1 MDSTSQILTIMVIM
15 NAFILVA
22 IGIGIWTTVNNHL
35 AKYENSIAI
44 CISELKNN
52 QQEALDIIMELSDPM
67 PDECYKDKL
76 SYDVAIYILGFPS
89 GSKISNAMIQ
99 RHFAIG
105 PTRANKIINQLVL
118 NKVVK
123 RFENGYF
130 IGIVSYEELNQ
141 MVREGK
147 L

>member
-1 MDSTSQILTIMVIM
+1 MDSTSEILTIMVIM
-15 NAFILVA
+15 NAIISIA
-22 IGIGIWTTVNNHL
+22 IGCIIWGAVCSHL
-35 AKYENSIAI
+35 SKFENSIAS
-44 CISELKNN
+44 CISELKTN

-76 SYDVAIYILGFPS
+76 GYEAAIYVLGFPS

-105 PTRANKIINQLVL
+105 PTRASRIINQLSL
-118 NKVVK
+118 NKVIK

-147 L
+147 F